1 MNFHISKIRILRCTH
16 FPFRSPR
23 ICSRW
28 VYIVSSFIKVS
39 EFVLFFPFFIWF
51 EWNVILH
58 FNFLRCLGSMEV
70 FSAKEHAEIFACVW
84 FSRDL
89 KTIHNAFRG
98 CPVHLRFSWQP
109 SCKEKT
115 ESSLPNQL
123 TQCKE
128 KNLISEPTPS
138 PLRGF
143 LFPE

>member
-39 EFVLFFPFFIWF
+39 EFVLFFRSSSDLNEMSFYTSTFCAVWGQWKFSQPKSMQKF
-51 EWNVILH
+51 LH
-58 FNFLRCLGSMEV
+58 VCD
-70 FSAKEHAEIFACVW
+70 C
-84 FSRDL
+84 SRDL